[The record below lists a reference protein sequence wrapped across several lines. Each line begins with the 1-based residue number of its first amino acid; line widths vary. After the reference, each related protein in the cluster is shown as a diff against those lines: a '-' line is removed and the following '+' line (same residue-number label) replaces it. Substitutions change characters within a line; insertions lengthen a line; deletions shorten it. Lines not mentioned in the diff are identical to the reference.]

1 LSGAGEGALEDAYE
15 IGRRAVQTGL
25 GVLDMV
31 SIHQQGLL
39 AALIRIRDPQTS
51 EELVKLAGDFLQESL
66 SQFEITHRSYREANQ
81 ALLHLNKDLVVVNGE
96 LEVAREQS
104 ETLLLNILPKPICD
118 RIKQGDHHI
127 VDYFTNVSV
136 LFADIVDF
144 TGLSRQVS
152 AQDLVGWLDD
162 VFSAFDDVVARYG
175 LERMKTI
182 GDGYML
188 AVGVPEP
195 RIDHDSIAAEV
206 ALDILSQASKIKT
219 PAGDVLQLR
228 IGFNSGPVIA
238 GVIGTKK
245 FAYDTWGDTVNLEV
259 EWRVMAFL
267 DISRLARRCTIG

>member
-1 LSGAGEGALEDAYE
+1 MSGAGEGALEDAYE